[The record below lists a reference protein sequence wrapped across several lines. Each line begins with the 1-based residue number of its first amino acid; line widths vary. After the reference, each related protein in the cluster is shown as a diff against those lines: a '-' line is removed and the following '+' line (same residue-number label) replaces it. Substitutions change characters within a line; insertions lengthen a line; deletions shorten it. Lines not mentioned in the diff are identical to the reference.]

1 MGVLSNL
8 GNEREG
14 RQKRAKKEK
23 RMNECLLINS
33 LISFIKIAFIY
44 CPLFLT
50 VIQLALQPTNT
61 KTFQLCMKES
71 VRCMSNVMG

>member
-1 MGVLSNL
+1 
-8 GNEREG
+8 
-14 RQKRAKKEK
+14 
-23 RMNECLLINS
+23 MNECLLINS

-50 VIQLALQPTNT
+50 VIQLTLQPKNN
-61 KTFQLCMKES
+61 KTFQMCMKES

>member
-8 GNEREG
+8 GNERG

-50 VIQLALQPTNT
+50 VIQLTLQPKNN